1 MANAL
6 LAAGMKEGHW
16 VLLANC
22 HLMISWMNALE
33 KVVEG
38 LSESKPHREFR
49 LWLSSYPHPKFPI
62 SILQAGI
69 KMVTEPPKGLK
80 ANMIRLYNNMN
91 DTQFSRCQA
100 GVKYRKLLFC
110 LVFFH
115 AVLVERR
122 KFGTLGYN
130 VPYDFNESDFDI
142 SEDCLAYYLDAYPT
156 TPWDALRYLIAD
168 ANYGGRVTDDFD
180 FRLVRTYIR
189 SYFVEEALSAEV
201 FQLAPPLEIYRIP
214 DDGPMR
220 AYTDYIRGLPVLDN
234 PEAFGQ
240 HGNADIAAQIADTT
254 AILDTLGGLQPQEVG
269 GGGGGGREERVL
281 KLTRDLAETVPAP
294 LDLEACRA
302 HKADD
307 PSALHVFLLQELE
320 RYNKLLRAMSSSLR
334 DVQRGIRGL
343 VVMSAELDDVVS
355 CLTVGKVPPTWGRC
369 FPSLKPLAS
378 WMRDVAQR
386 VAMLGAWAEGSYP
399 KVYWMSGFS
408 YPTGFLTALLQTSA
422 RASGVSVDVLSWE
435 FTVLPC
441 YEEAEVQAAPPD
453 GAYIRGMFLEGA
465 RWDGDGGSLADP
477 RPMELVVPFPVV
489 HFRPAE
495 ARKRTGKAAVYS
507 CPCYMYPVRT
517 GSRERPSYTVSV
529 DLRSGAQEP
538 DHWVK
543 RGGPLSPPNPLH
555 THART
560 HAHTHT
566 TCCPRSPRY
575 PTWLTAN

>member
-1 MANAL
+1 
-6 LAAGMKEGHW
+6 
-16 VLLANC
+16 
-22 HLMISWMNALE
+22 
-33 KVVEG
+33 
-38 LSESKPHREFR
+38 
-49 LWLSSYPHPKFPI
+49 
-62 SILQAGI
+62 
-69 KMVTEPPKGLK
+69 LK
-80 ANMIRLYNNMN
+80 ANMIRLYNNMT
-91 DTQFSRCQA
+91 DAQFSRCQA
-100 GVKYRKLLFC
+100 GVKYRKLLFS

-189 SYFVEEALSAEV
+189 SYFVEEALTAEV

-220 AYTDYIRGLPVLDN
+220 SYTDFIKGLPVLDD

-254 AILDTLGGLQPQEVG
+254 AILDTLGSLQPQEVG
-269 GGGGGGREERVL
+269 GGSGGGSREDRML
-281 KLTRDLAETVPAP
+281 KLAKDLAEAVPAP
-294 LDLEACRA
+294 LDLEACKSR
-302 HKADD
+302 KADD

-320 RYNKLLRAMSSSLR
+320 RYNKLLRVMANSLR

-355 CLTVGKVPPTWGRC
+355 CLTIGKVPPTWGRC

-378 WMRDVAQR
+378 WMRDVAMR
-386 VAMLGAWAEGSYP
+386 VGTLEAWSEGTYP

-422 RASGVSVDVLSWE
+422 RASSVSVDVLSWE
-435 FTVLPC
+435 FNVLPC
-441 YEEAEVQAAPPD
+441 YEDNEVPAPAPD
-453 GAYIRGMFLEGA
+453 GAYIRGIFLEGA
-465 RWDGDGGSLADP
+465 RWDGDAQGLADP
-477 RPMELVVPFPVV
+477 RPMELVVPFPVI
-489 HFRPAE
+489 HFRPVE
-495 ARKRTGKAAVYS
+495 ARKKAAKGGYS

-529 DLRSGAQEP
+529 DLRSGAHEP
-538 DHWVK
+538 EHWIK
-543 RGGPLSPPNPLH
+543 RGEGSLMPLRRSARLPWRCVWSCSLGRVRQFASPP
-555 THART
+555 
-560 HAHTHT
+560 
-566 TCCPRSPRY
+566 CS
-575 PTWLTAN
+575 